1 MPPVDRLFTATF
13 SGTWMLT
20 STVRSSSLASII
32 RTGTFPPTSARI
44 SVCPGYTWPARFIA
58 ALLSGAVTTARTLPA
73 IASCAARYTAWKAAS
88 PPAAETCPT
97 GRSSGTLVTGTTSRK
112 PVFSPRRLATASI
125 HLGQP

>member
-1 MPPVDRLFTATF
+1 MPAADRLLTATL

-73 IASCAARYTAWKAAS
+73 IASCAARYTDWKAAS
-88 PPAAETCPT
+88 PPAAETWPT
-97 GRSSGTLVTGTTSRK
+97 GRSSGTSAHGTTSRR
-112 PVFSPRRLATASI
+112 PVFSPRRLATAFI
-125 HLGQP
+125 HPRQP